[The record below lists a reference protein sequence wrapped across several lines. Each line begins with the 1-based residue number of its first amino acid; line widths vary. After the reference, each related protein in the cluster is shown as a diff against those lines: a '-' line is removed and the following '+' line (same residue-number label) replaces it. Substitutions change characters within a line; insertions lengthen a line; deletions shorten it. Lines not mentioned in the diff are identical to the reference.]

1 MVSYLAGTYFGGAMM
16 VDRDL
21 SAAVFGALHKRFF
34 GQGGEPIEYHLRA
47 KNNAQ
52 DDPFD
57 EYVRESLNGDLGPD
71 IRTVSSGPVTSPDMV
86 IWRPSVMGA
95 FTGDGASS
103 DLVRIF
109 GMEVKKLERG
119 SKGRVARGS
128 GMDYNSTP
136 PCGTI
141 RAYDENKEAVDI
153 RGFYLFVVQEAA
165 IGRADYYR
173 LTTLCLCDGNFLNE
187 DFDYYLSVTGLRLK
201 KLGVG
206 SYGDGF
212 DRQRPMLVFPNPLGI
227 DLLDRRATLVH
238 LRSDLETEYPGLRK
252 VGTFRRTL
260 RVNPNLAADSEPE
273 YRRFYCYRL
282 SSDDADGCEFDELD
296 PLPPTKHSE
305 TTSPR
310 GLFVIEG
317 LDSRHPQQLL

>member
-1 MVSYLAGTYFGGAMM
+1 MFRGGAGLGQVVLISVCRLALLVLFAYDARKYSEAWLVVSYLAGTYFGGVMM

-47 KNNAQ
+47 KNNGQ

-57 EYVRESLNGDLGPD
+57 EYVRESLSGDLGPD
-71 IRTVSSGPVTSPDMV
+71 IRTVSRGPVTSPDMV

-119 SKGRVARGS
+119 LKGRVARGS

-141 RAYDENKEAVDI
+141 RAYDD
-153 RGFYLFVVQEAA
+153 
-165 IGRADYYR
+165 
-173 LTTLCLCDGNFLNE
+173 
-187 DFDYYLSVTGLRLK
+187 
-201 KLGVG
+201 
-206 SYGDGF
+206 
-212 DRQRPMLVFPNPLGI
+212 
-227 DLLDRRATLVH
+227 
-238 LRSDLETEYPGLRK
+238 
-252 VGTFRRTL
+252 
-260 RVNPNLAADSEPE
+260 
-273 YRRFYCYRL
+273 
-282 SSDDADGCEFDELD
+282 
-296 PLPPTKHSE
+296 
-305 TTSPR
+305 
-310 GLFVIEG
+310 G